1 MCPSGLGG
9 FLAWVPHSSRPPNQD
24 RPSLKT
30 ASLSQ
35 WTKRPEEVPGGKVLP
50 AGDGRESFEQQRP
63 ITALTRPYSDSTL
76 ITDPCPQRAN
86 GVGSTTHPGK

>member
-1 MCPSGLGG
+1 MCPSGLGD

-35 WTKRPEEVPGGKVLP
+35 WTKRPEEVPGGKV
-50 AGDGRESFEQQRP
+50 
-63 ITALTRPYSDSTL
+63 
-76 ITDPCPQRAN
+76 
-86 GVGSTTHPGK
+86 